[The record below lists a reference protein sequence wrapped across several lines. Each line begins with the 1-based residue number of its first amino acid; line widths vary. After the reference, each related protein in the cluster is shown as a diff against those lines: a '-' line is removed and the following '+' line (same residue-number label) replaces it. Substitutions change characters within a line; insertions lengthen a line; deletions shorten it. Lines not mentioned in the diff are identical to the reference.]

1 MNEQTAISR
10 CRAAA
15 IILVI
20 SACLSLT
27 ASAQIPV
34 PPRPA
39 ASAEGAPSSGVTRG
53 LTAEDVEAF
62 IDGFL
67 PAQIERDDIAGAV
80 IVIVRD
86 GKILLGKGYGYSDLE
101 RKKPVSV
108 DDTLFR
114 PGSVSKLFVWTAV
127 MQLVEQG
134 KLDLDRDVN
143 DYLDFQIRPA
153 FSEPVTLRRIM
164 THTAGFEEVV
174 KDLFISDAKSL
185 TSLHDYLVSH
195 QPERI
200 FAPGSIPAYSNYATA
215 LAGYIIQ
222 RVSGEKFEDYIAN
235 HIYKPLGMIHTTFVQ
250 PLPASLEPLMS
261 RGYVRASDGSK
272 PYEVVQAFPAGSV
285 AASGADMARFA
296 IAHLQDGAFGDTRI
310 LKPETAKLMHSRAF
324 APAPGLLAM
333 CLGFFEESRN
343 GHTIIGHGGDTQ
355 YFHSHLHLI
364 LDSNVGLF
372 ISLNSL
378 GKGETDLRELLWQ
391 KFLDRYFPYQIPTTP
406 TAATAAADSAQVAG
420 PYTVSRRAESSFLRA
435 LSLMGSSRF
444 TARADGTITGGLF
457 KSFNG
462 KPKRWRE
469 IGPYLYQ
476 EIDGQ
481 ERMWFRRD
489 APGRMTIFTDFAAF
503 AFQRASLTETR
514 GFNLSVLFSV
524 LVIFVLTLI
533 LWPVAGLVRRHY
545 NQPLNLDASG
555 LRLRRWTR
563 LVCAWN
569 VLVTIGWASFF
580 SYGSGQIGRLNSGV
594 DAWVYLLQIS
604 TIIGGLGSIIALVNA
619 YRSVTSSRW
628 WWKKIQDVLIALA
641 CLGFVWMGFAWRL
654 FYVGARF

>member
-1 MNEQTAISR
+1 
-10 CRAAA
+10 
-15 IILVI
+15 
-20 SACLSLT
+20 
-27 ASAQIPV
+27 
-34 PPRPA
+34 
-39 ASAEGAPSSGVTRG
+39 
-53 LTAEDVEAF
+53 
-62 IDGFL
+62 
-67 PAQIERDDIAGAV
+67 
-80 IVIVRD
+80 
-86 GKILLGKGYGYSDLE
+86 
-101 RKKPVSV
+101 
-108 DDTLFR
+108 
-114 PGSVSKLFVWTAV
+114 
-127 MQLVEQG
+127 
-134 KLDLDRDVN
+134 
-143 DYLDFQIRPA
+143 
-153 FSEPVTLRRIM
+153 
-164 THTAGFEEVV
+164 
-174 KDLFISDAKSL
+174 
-185 TSLHDYLVSH
+185 
-195 QPERI
+195 
-200 FAPGSIPAYSNYATA
+200 
-215 LAGYIIQ
+215 
-222 RVSGEKFEDYIAN
+222 
-235 HIYKPLGMIHTTFVQ
+235 
-250 PLPASLEPLMS
+250 
-261 RGYVRASDGSK
+261 
-272 PYEVVQAFPAGSV
+272 
-285 AASGADMARFA
+285 
-296 IAHLQDGAFGDTRI
+296 
-310 LKPETAKLMHSRAF
+310 
-324 APAPGLLAM
+324 
-333 CLGFFEESRN
+333 
-343 GHTIIGHGGDTQ
+343 
-355 YFHSHLHLI
+355 
-364 LDSNVGLF
+364 
-372 ISLNSL
+372 
-378 GKGETDLRELLWQ
+378 
-391 KFLDRYFPYQIPTTP
+391 
-406 TAATAAADSAQVAG
+406 
-420 PYTVSRRAESSFLRA
+420 
-435 LSLMGSSRF
+435 MGSSRF

-514 GFNLSVLFSV
+514 GFNLSVLVSV